1 MRLAQDDP
9 KHRAPFGRPIREL
22 FRAIGIAILVGL
34 TATAAHAQ
42 APTPSATPT
51 PTPTPAPAVIQPA
64 TPQTPS
70 SPPQTTYR
78 LETDISMRSIP
89 IDVRFSGA
97 RVVIFGSASQMGPP
111 PVNAG
116 PIDVVAI
123 IQGAPAHLT
132 VRRKTNAWGVWLNT
146 RSVEFEQAPRYY
158 AVVSTRPLEAVAKT
172 SVLAEYGIGFEHIPI
187 STTLNQAIGLGPIQL
202 NEFRDAAIQL
212 GIANRQYVRLDG
224 GLTFVGKSL
233 FRGQID
239 LPATVPVGQL
249 DVSVFLFRG
258 GEVVA
263 RHENRVTVA
272 RQGFEHFVYE
282 FAHRQSLLYGLM
294 TVALATLIGATASL
308 LIQLRRGG

>member
-1 MRLAQDDP
+1 VIERGSPPILLALAAMALSLTVP
-9 KHRAPFGRPIREL
+9 ARA
-22 FRAIGIAILVGL
+22 
-34 TATAAHAQ
+34 Q
-42 APTPSATPT
+42 TPT
-51 PTPTPAPAVIQPA
+51 APAAATIQPA
-64 TPQTPS
+64 APAKPAIPQPA
-70 SPPQTTYR
+70 TTYR

-89 IDVRFSGA
+89 VDVRFSGA
-97 RVVIFGSASQMGPP
+97 RVVIFGSASQLGPP

-123 IQGAPAHLT
+123 IQGSPSHLV
-132 VRRKTNAWGVWLNT
+132 VRRKTRKWGIWLNT
-146 RSVEFEQAPRYY
+146 TSVDFEQAPRYY

-172 SVLAEYGIGFEHIPI
+172 SVLSEYGIGFDHVPI

-212 GIANRQYVRLDG
+212 GIQKKQYVRLDG

-258 GEVVA
+258 GQVVA

-272 RQGFEHFVYE
+272 RQGFENVIYE
-282 FAHRQSLLYGLM
+282 FAHRQPLLYGLA
-294 TVALATLIGATASL
+294 TVALATLIGLTASA
-308 LIQLRRGG
+308 IVQLRRNG